1 MHYTLEVNQIHTQ
14 SQDRRFFSIELNSIT
29 DIKNIQISNEEG
41 KESMLIEGTIGNL
54 LQTDFAEG
62 VVLEIIGDKGVIR
75 INLLRE
81 EIKKHNPPL

>member
-1 MHYTLEVNQIHTQ
+1 
-14 SQDRRFFSIELNSIT
+14 
-29 DIKNIQISNEEG
+29 
-41 KESMLIEGTIGNL
+41 MLIEGTIGNL

-81 EIKKHNPPL
+81 EIKIHNLPL